1 MPCRMISKLFNG
13 VVIVKAL
20 KGIIIG
26 LLIAGFFTSYTIA
39 ANNNDGETEEIELLL
54 ETLKTDAAKLK
65 LLNKQL
71 VSIDKTSKKALIVR
85 RDERSFDLL
94 ANFDALVVEFDNLPQ
109 KSPLRSETEASLRK
123 LGAGLG
129 DAILTRIAEIHQ
141 RTIDANEGLDKLSGG
156 SLIAQQAYV
165 DSLGGIH
172 VRYYEAL
179 ADHLDSR
186 KTLGLAS
193 DGILERLTPEL
204 YLNAEIILGR
214 IEASNA
220 TLKEVQSR
228 SRSDSTNTAVSAI
241 RNDIA
246 ASLALGLSRLE
257 SIILVLD
264 RLELDSSHYKT
275 IMLKQSHSISVNFF
289 SLEAFGAVV
298 RDSLA
303 SLKGVLAENGP
314 DIFFRVL
321 FFAVVILLSRMFSR
335 IIKRLVRA
343 GCDRSS
349 LDLSELLK
357 DIFVSTSG
365 GLVMII
371 GLLLALSQLGIS
383 IAPMLAGLGVA
394 GFVIGFA
401 LQDTLGNF
409 AAGAMILIYRPY
421 DVEDL
426 IEVAG
431 ASGFV
436 KKMNLVSTT
445 ITTIDNQTLVVP
457 NSKIWGDVIKNVTAQ
472 KVRRVDLEFGIG
484 YGDDI
489 EKAERVL
496 DDVVSN
502 HEMVLKKPETMI
514 KLHTLGDSS
523 VNFVVRPWV
532 KTDDYWDVY
541 WDITREVKLRF
552 DREGISIPFPQ
563 RDVHLYSEQV
573 SS

>member
-1 MPCRMISKLFNG
+1 
-13 VVIVKAL
+13 VKAL
-20 KGIIIG
+20 KGIIMG
-26 LLIAGFFTSYTIA
+26 LLITGFFTSYTIA
-39 ANNNDGETEEIELLL
+39 ANDNDEVAEGVELLL
-54 ETLKTDAAKLK
+54 EGLKTDAANLE
-65 LLNKQL
+65 LLNEQL
-71 VSIDKTSKKALIVR
+71 ASIDKTNKKALIFR

-94 ANFDALVVEFDNLPQ
+94 AGFDSLVAEFANLPE
-109 KSPLRSETEASLRK
+109 KSPLRGETEVSLRK

-129 DAILTRIAEIHQ
+129 DAVLTRIAEIRQ
-141 RTIDANEGLDKLSGG
+141 RIIDANEGLDKLSGG
-156 SLIAQQAYV
+156 SLIVQQAYI
-165 DSLGGIH
+165 DSLGAIH
-172 VRYYEAL
+172 VLYYEAL

-193 DGILERLTPEL
+193 NSILERITPDL
-204 YLNAEIILGR
+204 YLYAEVIMGH
-214 IEASNA
+214 IEANNA

-228 SRSDSTNTAVSAI
+228 SQSDSTNTDISATLK
-241 RNDIA
+241 DITA
-246 ASLALGLSRLE
+246 RHTLGLNRLE

-275 IMLKQSHSISVNFF
+275 IMLTQSDSLSVSFF
-289 SLEAFGAVV
+289 SQEAFGTVLK
-298 RDSLA
+298 DSLA
-303 SLKGVLAENGP
+303 SLKGVLADNGP

-321 FFAVVILLSRMFSR
+321 FFVVVILLSRMFSR

-371 GLLLALSQLGIS
+371 GILLALSQLGIS

-421 DVEDL
+421 DVNDFV
-426 IEVAG
+426 EVTG
-431 ASGFV
+431 ASGLV

-445 ITTIDNQTLVVP
+445 ITTFDNQTLVVP

-496 DDVVSN
+496 ADVVSS
-502 HEMVLKKPETMI
+502 HELVLKKPETMI